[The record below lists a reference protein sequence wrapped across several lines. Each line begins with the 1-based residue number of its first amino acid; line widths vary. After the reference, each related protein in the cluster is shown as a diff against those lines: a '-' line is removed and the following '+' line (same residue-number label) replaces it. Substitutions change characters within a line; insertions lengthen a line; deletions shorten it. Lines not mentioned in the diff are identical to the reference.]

1 MVDVCVVVF
10 GGVDK
15 LVVNVGVVYLVL
27 FIDIIVEDF
36 DWVIVINFCGV
47 WLCIKYVVL
56 WMIECG
62 GGVIVNLLL
71 LVGQVVVGGIG
82 VYGMLKVG
90 IIQFSCII
98 VVELC
103 LLGICFNMLLFV
115 FVDIL
120 MQQIVMVMFDGVL
133 GVGGVCLMI
142 VWLQGCMVVLEEMVG
157 IVVFLL
163 FDDVLM
169 IIGIIQIVDGGM
181 IVVL

>member
-71 LVGQVVVGGIG
+71 LVG
-82 VYGMLKVG
+82 
-90 IIQFSCII
+90 
-98 VVELC
+98 
-103 LLGICFNMLLFV
+103 
-115 FVDIL
+115 
-120 MQQIVMVMFDGVL
+120 
-133 GVGGVCLMI
+133 
-142 VWLQGCMVVLEEMVG
+142 
-157 IVVFLL
+157 
-163 FDDVLM
+163 
-169 IIGIIQIVDGGM
+169 
-181 IVVL
+181 